1 MIVSLKKSTSD
12 ANEKATELAEVDLI
26 VTEPSKEEVKAQKVD
41 KEKMKGR
48 SLLTKLLKWITLM

>member
-12 ANEKATELAEVDLI
+12 ANEKATELAEEELI
-26 VTEPSKEEVKAQKVD
+26 VTNLLKRKSKLKKLI
-41 KEKMKGR
+41 EKMKGR